1 MKVEITDRFIWK
13 TYIAATK
20 AECKGEV
27 DKKVF
32 ELVQQYNDTIT
43 MGAIIGVPERFFTK

>member
-1 MKVEITDRFIWK
+1 MKVEITVRFTWE

-27 DKKVF
+27 DKKVWPI
-32 ELVQQYNDTIT
+32 V
-43 MGAIIGVPERFFTK
+43 K